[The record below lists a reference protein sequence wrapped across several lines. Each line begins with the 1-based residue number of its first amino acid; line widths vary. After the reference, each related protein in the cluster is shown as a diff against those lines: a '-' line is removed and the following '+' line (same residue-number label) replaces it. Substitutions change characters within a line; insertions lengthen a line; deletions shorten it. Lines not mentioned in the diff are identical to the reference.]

1 MILVHGIL
9 ADTMIELMCARLND
23 LGYEYLFL
31 DETQVPERFQIS
43 WTASASGIS
52 GHISAGTGR
61 VDLADVTG
69 VYARYVARRGGKRR
83 EGLTEREEDLVRAEY
98 QAATMQLIDSLPC
111 VVVNRVRA
119 STSNDSKLYQQ
130 FLIREFGLLTP
141 RTLVTTVPDEASA
154 FYEACNKKVVFKSLS
169 SVRSIV
175 RLLQEDDL
183 PRLDLVRN
191 CPTQFQEVV
200 DGPDIRVHTVGD
212 EVFATEM
219 VSDADDYRYA
229 ARDGHS
235 LDARP
240 IEIPS
245 EIAAACLGLTKAC
258 GLAIA
263 GIDLRRTPEG
273 QYYCFEINPSP
284 GFIFF
289 ERLARQPISEAVARL
304 LRGR

>member
-31 DETQVPERFQIS
+31 DEAQLPERFQLT
-43 WTASASGIS
+43 WTASAGGIA
-52 GHISAGTGR
+52 GHISAGPRRVNLNDITGI
-61 VDLADVTG
+61 
-69 VYARYVARRGGKRR
+69 YARYVSRRDGKRR
-83 EGLTEREEDLVRAEY
+83 DGLNEREEELVRAEY
-98 QAATMQLIDSLPC
+98 QAAMMHLIDSMPC

-119 STSNDSKLYQQ
+119 CTSNDSKLYQQ

-141 RTLVTTVPDEASA
+141 RTLVTTVPEEAVS

-175 RLLQEDDL
+175 RLLQDDDL
-183 PRLDLVRN
+183 PRLALVKN

-200 DGPDIRVHTVGD
+200 EGPDIRVHTVGS
-212 EVFATEM
+212 EVFATEL

-235 LDARP
+235 LDAQP
-240 IEIPS
+240 IELPS
-245 EIAAACLGLTKAC
+245 EVTSACLGLTTAC
-258 GLAIA
+258 GLTIA

-284 GFIFF
+284 GFIFY
-289 ERLARQPISEAVARL
+289 ERIARQPISEAVARL
-304 LRGR
+304 LRGS